1 MGKWD
6 NGSRFKVRSSKFEV
20 FGTSNLEL
28 RTSNL
33 GRRFVDK
40 EAIKR
45 ILVRGPNWLGD
56 AVMCEPALRGLRS
69 LFPDAHITL
78 LVKPAVVE
86 LFAGHPA
93 LTRVLTY
100 DTKGRHAGLSGKWTL
115 AGQLRRQGFDLA
127 VLFQNAFEAAFLTFL
142 AGVPRRYGYAT
153 DGRSLLLSDPVAA
166 PDRRTLVHQVR
177 YYWDLLKPLGLT
189 GDPPAPELVVFPEE
203 EQAMAGRFAQGGLTA
218 TDVVVGINPG
228 STYGEAKRWLPE
240 RFADVTERLCRTI
253 RESPGQH
260 VSVVIFG
267 AKGEERLGQ
276 EIAARLSSRSL
287 VLSGAT
293 TIRELMA
300 AVKRCRVLLTNDT
313 GPMHMAAA
321 FQVPVVAIFG
331 PTDWRTTSPF
341 GSAHAIVR
349 QPVDCAPCLLRECPI
364 DHRCMTRVTVDQ
376 VYEAGL
382 SSLSGLSGRKGPSGL
397 PRPNQTD
404 KTDLPHRID
413 QTDQTNILDGV
424 TVFLDRD
431 GTLNYD
437 SGYLKIAAEL
447 KLLAG
452 VGPSLARLKR
462 AGAKLVVVTNQS
474 GVGRGIVTLKD
485 LEAIHARL
493 QGLLEQED
501 AALDAIYFCPHHP
514 DDGCRCRKPNVGMVE
529 RAVSELQLDFRRFYL
544 IGDHARDI
552 QLAHKVGAKSILL
565 TPAPVDVQSLD
576 RLKVE
581 QAMPDAVAKSM
592 AEAVDWI
599 LNDAAKNT
607 RRAVVTGER

>member
-1 MGKWD
+1 VNK
-6 NGSRFKVRSSKFEV
+6 K
-20 FGTSNLEL
+20 
-28 RTSNL
+28 
-33 GRRFVDK
+33 
-40 EAIKR
+40 AIKR

-56 AVMCEPALRGLRS
+56 AVMCEPALRGLQK
-69 LFPDAHITL
+69 LFPDAQIAL
-78 LVKPAVVE
+78 LVKPAVAD
-86 LFAGHPA
+86 LFVGHPVMA
-93 LTRVLTY
+93 DVLTY
-100 DTKGRHAGLSGKWTL
+100 DTTGRHAGISGKWLL

-153 DGRSLLLSDPVAA
+153 DGRSLLLSDPVAV

-177 YYWDLLKPLGLT
+177 YYWDLLQPLGLT
-189 GDPPAPELVVFPEE
+189 GDPPAPELVVSPEE

-228 STYGEAKRWLPE
+228 STYGGAKRWLPE
-240 RFADVTERLCRTI
+240 RYAEVTERLCRTI
-253 RESPGQH
+253 RESREQQVG
-260 VSVVIFG
+260 VVIFG
-267 AKGEERLGQ
+267 ATGEERLGQ

-300 AVKRCRVLLTNDT
+300 AVKRCAMLLTNDT
-313 GPMHMAAA
+313 GPMHIASA

-364 DHRCMTRVTVDQ
+364 DHRCMTRVSVDQ
-376 VYEAGL
+376 VYEAATEQLTRLGVRGEGL
-382 SSLSGLSGRKGPSGL
+382 GETLSP
-397 PRPNQTD
+397 
-404 KTDLPHRID
+404 PHASRL
-413 QTDQTNILDGV
+413 TPYGALDGV

-437 SGYLKIAAEL
+437 PGYLKVAAEL
-447 KLLAG
+447 KLLPG
-452 VGPSLARLKR
+452 VGPALARLKR
-462 AGAKLVVVTNQS
+462 AGARLVVVTNQS

-493 QGLLEQED
+493 EGLLEKDD

-514 DDGCRCRKPNVGMVE
+514 NDGCRCRKPNVGMVE
-529 RAVSELQLDFRRFYL
+529 RAVSELQLDLRRSYL

-552 QLAHKVGAKSILL
+552 QLAHRVGVKAILL
-565 TPAPVDVQSLD
+565 TPALVDAQSMD
-576 RLKVE
+576 KLKAE
-581 QAMPDAVAKSM
+581 QAMPDTVAKSM
-592 AEAVDWI
+592 SEAVDWI
-599 LNDAAKNT
+599 LADAATSAKG
-607 RRAVVTGER
+607 RDEREKRDGQDS

>member
-1 MGKWD
+1 MD
-6 NGSRFKVRSSKFEV
+6 RETV
-20 FGTSNLEL
+20 
-28 RTSNL
+28 
-33 GRRFVDK
+33 
-40 EAIKR
+40 KR

-56 AVMCEPALRGLRS
+56 AVMCEPALRGLQQ
-69 LFPDAHITL
+69 LFPEAQIAL
-78 LVKPAVVE
+78 LVKPAVAD
-86 LFAGHPA
+86 LFAGHPVV
-93 LTRVLTY
+93 TRVLTY
-100 DTKGRHAGLSGKWTL
+100 DSNGKHAGLSGKWVL
-115 AGQLRRQGFDLA
+115 AGQLRLQGFDLS

-153 DGRSLLLSDPVAA
+153 DGRTLLLSDPVAL
-166 PDRRTLVHQVR
+166 PDRRALLHQVR

-189 GDPPAPELVVFPEE
+189 GDPPAPKLVVFPEE

-218 TDVVVGINPG
+218 SDVVIGVNPG
-228 STYGEAKRWLPE
+228 STYGEAKRWFPE
-240 RFADVTERLCRTI
+240 RFAEVTERLCRTI
-253 RESPGQH
+253 RESREQQ
-260 VSVVIFG
+260 VSVVILG
-267 AKGEERLGQ
+267 AKGEERLGR

-300 AVKRCRVLLTNDT
+300 AIKRCAMLLTNDT
-313 GPMHMAAA
+313 GPMHIASA
-321 FQVPVVAIFG
+321 FNVPVVAIFG

-341 GSAHAIVR
+341 GDAHAIVR

-364 DHRCMTRVTVDQ
+364 DHRCMTRVSVEQ
-376 VYEAGL
+376 VYEAATQQLRGVAGVSC
-382 SSLSGLSGRKGPSGL
+382 SSGSHPTIQINQR
-397 PRPNQTD
+397 NQTK
-404 KTDLPHRID
+404 KTHHAHNLE
-413 QTDQTNILDGV
+413 GV

-437 SGYLKIAAEL
+437 PGYLKVAVDL

-452 VGPSLARLKR
+452 VGPALARLKR

-474 GVGRGIVTLKD
+474 GVGRGIVTPKD

-493 QGLLEQED
+493 QGLLEQEG

-514 DDGCRCRKPNVGMVE
+514 NDGCRCRKPNVGMVE
-529 RAVSELQLDFRRFYL
+529 RAVSELQLDLRRSYL

-552 QLAHKVGAKSILL
+552 QLANRVGAKAILL
-565 TPAPVDVQSLD
+565 APGPVDPQALD

-592 AEAVDWI
+592 AEAADWI
-599 LNDAAKNT
+599 LEDAGKGIQLS
-607 RRAVVTGER
+607 AVGHQA

>member
-1 MGKWD
+1 
-6 NGSRFKVRSSKFEV
+6 
-20 FGTSNLEL
+20 
-28 RTSNL
+28 
-33 GRRFVDK
+33 VDR
-40 EAIKR
+40 ETIKR

-56 AVMCEPALRGLRS
+56 AVMCEPALRGLRR
-69 LFPDAHITL
+69 LFPEAQIAL
-78 LVKPAVVE
+78 LVKPAVAD

-100 DTKGRHAGLSGKWTL
+100 DTRGRHAGLSGKWAL
-115 AGQLRRQGFDLA
+115 SGQLRRQGFDLA

-153 DGRSLLLSDPVAA
+153 DGRSLLLSDPVAV

-177 YYWDLLKPLGLT
+177 YYWDLLRPLGLT
-189 GDPPAPELVVFPEE
+189 GDPPTPELVVFPEE
-203 EQAMAGRFAQGGLTA
+203 EQAMAGRFAQSGLTA

-240 RFADVTERLCRTI
+240 RFAEVTERLCRTI
-253 RESPGQH
+253 CESREQQ

-267 AKGEERLGQ
+267 AKGEERLGHA
-276 EIAARLSSRSL
+276 IAARLPSRSL

-300 AVKRCRVLLTNDT
+300 AVKRCAVLLTNDT
-313 GPMHMAAA
+313 GPMHIASA

-364 DHRCMTRVTVDQ
+364 DHRCMTRVSVDQ
-376 VYEAGL
+376 VYEAATKQVA
-382 SSLSGLSGRKGPSGL
+382 GLSGSSRLSGSSGL
-397 PRPNQTD
+397 NQTN
-404 KTDLPHRID
+404 
-413 QTDQTNILDGV
+413 QTNQINQADQRNVLDGV

-437 SGYLKIAAEL
+437 PGYLKVAAEL

-452 VGPSLARLKR
+452 VGAALARLKG

-529 RAVSELQLDFRRFYL
+529 RAVSELQLDLRRSYL

-552 QLAHKVGAKSILL
+552 QLAHRVGAKAILL
-565 TPAPVDVQSLD
+565 TPTLVDAQSLD

-599 LNDAAKNT
+599 LKDVKMRPPLTVN
-607 RRAVVTGER
+607 RSQ

>member
-1 MGKWD
+1 VNKD
-6 NGSRFKVRSSKFEV
+6 AV
-20 FGTSNLEL
+20 
-28 RTSNL
+28 
-33 GRRFVDK
+33 
-40 EAIKR
+40 KR

-56 AVMCEPALRGLRS
+56 AVMCEPALRGLRR
-69 LFPDAHITL
+69 LFPDAQITL
-78 LVKPAVVE
+78 LVNPAVAD
-86 LFAGHPA
+86 LFADHPA
-93 LTRVLTY
+93 LMRVLTY
-100 DTKGRHAGLSGKWTL
+100 DTKGRHAGLLGKWAL
-115 AGQLRRQGFDLA
+115 ARQLRRQGFDLA

-153 DGRSLLLSDPVAA
+153 DGRSLLLSDPVVV
-166 PDRRTLVHQVR
+166 PDQRTLVHQVR

-189 GDPPAPELVVFPEE
+189 GDPPAPELIVLPED
-203 EQAMAGRFAQGGLTA
+203 EQAMVGRFAQGGLTA
-218 TDVVVGINPG
+218 TDIVVGINPG
-228 STYGEAKRWLPE
+228 STYGSAKRWLPE
-240 RFADVTERLCRTI
+240 RFVEVTERLCRAI
-253 RESPGQH
+253 CESPGQQ

-300 AVKRCRVLLTNDT
+300 GVKRCSLFLTNDT
-313 GPMHMAAA
+313 GPMHIASA
-321 FQVPVVAIFG
+321 FQVPIVAIFG

-341 GSAHAIVR
+341 GGAPAIVR

-382 SSLSGLSGRKGPSGL
+382 SGLSGRRGLSSLSSPKGLSPA
-397 PRPNQTD
+397 NQTD
-404 KTDLPHRID
+404 IPQ
-413 QTDQTNILDGV
+413 QTDHRNILDGV

-437 SGYLKIAAEL
+437 PGYLKVAADL

-452 VGPSLARLKR
+452 VGPALARLKG

-474 GVGRGIVTLKD
+474 GVGRGILTLKD

-529 RAVSELQLDFRRFYL
+529 RAVSELQLDFRRTYL

-552 QLAHKVGAKSILL
+552 QLAHRVGAKPILL
-565 TPAPVDVQSLD
+565 TPAPVDAQSLD

-581 QAMPDAVAKSM
+581 QALPDAVAKSM

-599 LNDAAKNT
+599 LEDAAK
-607 RRAVVTGER
+607 RAKGRDEREKRDGQDL

>member
-1 MGKWD
+1 
-6 NGSRFKVRSSKFEV
+6 
-20 FGTSNLEL
+20 
-28 RTSNL
+28 
-33 GRRFVDK
+33 VDR
-40 EAIKR
+40 ETIKR

-56 AVMCEPALRGLRS
+56 AVMCEPALSGLRR
-69 LFPDAHITL
+69 LFPDAQIAL
-78 LVKPAVVE
+78 LVKPAVAD

-100 DTKGRHAGLSGKWTL
+100 DTKGRHAGFSGKLAL

-166 PDRRTLVHQVR
+166 PDPRTLVHQVR

-189 GDPPAPELVVFPEE
+189 GDPPVPELVIFPEE
-203 EQAMAGRFAQGGLTA
+203 ERAMAGRFAQGGLTA
-218 TDVVVGINPG
+218 SDVVVGINPG
-228 STYGEAKRWLPE
+228 STYGGAKRWLPE
-240 RFADVTERLCRTI
+240 RFAEATERLCRTI
-253 RESPGQH
+253 RESREQQ

-300 AVKRCRVLLTNDT
+300 AVKRCAMLLTNDT
-313 GPMHMAAA
+313 GPMHIASA

-341 GSAHAIVR
+341 GNAHAIVR

-376 VYEAGL
+376 VHEAATKQIT
-382 SSLSGLSGRKGPSGL
+382 GLSGSSRLSGSSGSNQI
-397 PRPNQTD
+397 NQTN
-404 KTDLPHRID
+404 KIN
-413 QTDQTNILDGV
+413 QTNQMNVLDGV

-437 SGYLKIAAEL
+437 PGYLKVAAEL
-447 KLLAG
+447 MLLAG
-452 VGPSLARLKR
+452 VGPALARLKR
-462 AGAKLVVVTNQS
+462 AGARLVVVTNQS

-493 QGLLEQED
+493 
-501 AALDAIYFCPHHP
+501 
-514 DDGCRCRKPNVGMVE
+514 
-529 RAVSELQLDFRRFYL
+529 
-544 IGDHARDI
+544 
-552 QLAHKVGAKSILL
+552 
-565 TPAPVDVQSLD
+565 
-576 RLKVE
+576 
-581 QAMPDAVAKSM
+581 
-592 AEAVDWI
+592 
-599 LNDAAKNT
+599 
-607 RRAVVTGER
+607 

>member
-1 MGKWD
+1 MEK
-6 NGSRFKVRSSKFEV
+6 
-20 FGTSNLEL
+20 EL
-28 RTSNL
+28 
-33 GRRFVDK
+33 
-40 EAIKR
+40 IKR

-69 LFPDAHITL
+69 LFPDAQIAL
-78 LVKPAVVE
+78 LVKPGVAD

-100 DTKGRHAGLSGKWTL
+100 DTNGRHAGLSGKWAL
-115 AGQLRRQGFDLA
+115 AGQLRRQDFDMA
-127 VLFQNAFEAAFLTFL
+127 VLFQNAFEAAFLSFL

-153 DGRSLLLSDPVAA
+153 DARSLLLTDPVAA

-189 GDPPAPELVVFPEE
+189 GDPPAPELVVFAEE
-203 EQAMAGRFAQGGLTA
+203 EQAMAGRFAQGGVA
-218 TDVVVGINPG
+218 PTDAVVGINPG
-228 STYGEAKRWLPE
+228 STYGGAKRWLPE
-240 RFADVTERLCRTI
+240 RFAEVTDRLCHTI
-253 RESPGQH
+253 RLSRGQE

-276 EIAARLSSRSL
+276 EIAENLSSKAL

-300 AVKRCRVLLTNDT
+300 AVKRCEVLVTNDT
-313 GPMHMAAA
+313 GPMHIASAL
-321 FQVPVVAIFG
+321 QVPVVAIFG

-376 VYEAGL
+376 VYDETMQLMEPGRVARGERQEAVAPPL
-382 SSLSGLSGRKGPSGL
+382 AHSPL
-397 PRPNQTD
+397 PLAP
-404 KTDLPHRID
+404 LE
-413 QTDQTNILDGV
+413 GV

-437 SGYLKIAAEL
+437 PGYLSVAAEL

-452 VGPSLARLKR
+452 VGPALARLKR

-474 GVGRGIVTLKD
+474 GVGRGIFSLKD

-493 QGLLEQED
+493 EGLLEQEEV
-501 AALDAIYFCPHHP
+501 ALDAIYFCPHHP
-514 DDGCRCRKPNVGMVE
+514 DDGCRCRKPNIGMVE
-529 RAVSELQLDFRRFYL
+529 RAQTELQLDLRRSYL

-552 QLAHKVGAKSILL
+552 QLAKRVGAKGILL
-565 TPAPVDVQSLD
+565 TTDLVDAQALD
-576 RLKVE
+576 ALQAAE
-581 QAMPDAVAKSM
+581 AMPDAVATSM
-592 AEAVDWI
+592 AEAVGWI
-599 LNDAAKNT
+599 LEDAKT
-607 RRAVVTGER
+607 VLR

>member
-1 MGKWD
+1 
-6 NGSRFKVRSSKFEV
+6 
-20 FGTSNLEL
+20 
-28 RTSNL
+28 
-33 GRRFVDK
+33 VDRK
-40 EAIKR
+40 TIKR

-56 AVMCEPALRGLRS
+56 AVMCEPALRGLRR
-69 LFPDAHITL
+69 LFPDAQIEL
-78 LVKPAVVE
+78 LVKPAVAD
-86 LFAGHPA
+86 LFVGHPA

-100 DTKGRHAGLSGKWTL
+100 DTKGRHAGLSGKWAL

-166 PDRRTLVHQVR
+166 PDRRTLIHQVR
-177 YYWDLLKPLGLT
+177 YYWELLKPLGLT
-189 GDPPAPELVVFPEE
+189 GDPSAPELVVFPEE

-228 STYGEAKRWLPE
+228 STYGGAKRWLPE
-240 RFADVTERLCRTI
+240 RYAEVTERLCRTI
-253 RESPGQH
+253 RESREQQ
-260 VSVVIFG
+260 VSVVIVG
-267 AKGEERLGQ
+267 AKGEEHLGQ

-300 AVKRCRVLLTNDT
+300 AVKRCAMLLTNDT
-313 GPMHMAAA
+313 GPMHIASA

-376 VYEAGL
+376 VYEAATKQVAG
-382 SSLSGLSGRKGPSGL
+382 LSGLSRLSGSSGSNQI
-397 PRPNQTD
+397 NQTN
-404 KTDLPHRID
+404 KIN
-413 QTDQTNILDGV
+413 QKNQMNILDGV

-437 SGYLKIAAEL
+437 PGYLKVAAEL

-452 VGPSLARLKR
+452 VGPALARLKV

-474 GVGRGIVTLKD
+474 GVGRGIITLKD

-493 QGLLEQED
+493 EGLLEQEG

-514 DDGCRCRKPNVGMVE
+514 DDGCHCRKPNVGMVE
-529 RAVSELQLDFRRFYL
+529 RAVSELQLDLRRSYL

-552 QLAHKVGAKSILL
+552 QLAQRVGAKAILL
-565 TPAPVDVQSLD
+565 TPSLVDTQALD
-576 RLKVE
+576 MLKVE

-592 AEAVDWI
+592 AEAVGWI
-599 LNDAAKNT
+599 LEDAVKPPPLTVN
-607 RRAVVTGER
+607 R

>member
-1 MGKWD
+1 
-6 NGSRFKVRSSKFEV
+6 
-20 FGTSNLEL
+20 
-28 RTSNL
+28 
-33 GRRFVDK
+33 VDK
-40 EAIKR
+40 AVIKR

-56 AVMCEPALRGLRS
+56 AVMCEPALRGLRK
-69 LFPDAHITL
+69 LFPDAQITL
-78 LVKPAVVE
+78 LVKPAVAD
-86 LFAGHPA
+86 LFVGHPA

-100 DTKGRHAGLSGKWTL
+100 DSKGRHAGLPGKWAL

-153 DGRSLLLSDPVAA
+153 DGRSLLLSDSVAA

-189 GDPPAPELVVFPEE
+189 GDPPAPELIVFPEE
-203 EQAMAGRFAQGGLTA
+203 EEAMAGRFAKGGLTA
-218 TDVVVGINPG
+218 TDIVVGINPG
-228 STYGEAKRWLPE
+228 STYGGAKRWLPE
-240 RFADVTERLCRTI
+240 RFAEVTDRLSRTI
-253 RESPGQH
+253 HESPGKQ

-267 AKGEERLGQ
+267 AAGEEPLGQ
-276 EIAARLSSRSL
+276 EIAARLQLPSL

-300 AVKRCRVLLTNDT
+300 ALKRCAMLLTNDT
-313 GPMHMAAA
+313 GPMHIASA

-341 GSAHAIVR
+341 GNAHAIVR

-376 VYEAGL
+376 VHEAATKQIAGL
-382 SSLSGLSGRKGPSGL
+382 YGLSRLSGSSGSDEI
-397 PRPNQTD
+397 NQTN
-404 KTDLPHRID
+404 KIN
-413 QTDQTNILDGV
+413 QTNQRNVLEGV

-437 SGYLKIAAEL
+437 PGYLKVAAEL

-452 VGPSLARLKR
+452 VGPALARLKGS
-462 AGAKLVVVTNQS
+462 GAKLIVVTNQS
-474 GVGRGIVTLKD
+474 GVGRGMLTPKD

-493 QGLLEQED
+493 QGLLELEG

-529 RAVSELQLDFRRFYL
+529 RAVSELQLDLRRSYM

-552 QLAHKVGAKSILL
+552 QLAHRVGAKAILL
-565 TPAPVDVQSLD
+565 TPEPVDAQMLE
-576 RLKVE
+576 RFKVE
-581 QAMPDAVAKSM
+581 QAMPDAMAKSM

-599 LNDAAKNT
+599 FTDAVKSAKGRDERE
-607 RRAVVTGER
+607 RRERQVSSS

>member
-1 MGKWD
+1 
-6 NGSRFKVRSSKFEV
+6 
-20 FGTSNLEL
+20 
-28 RTSNL
+28 
-33 GRRFVDK
+33 
-40 EAIKR
+40 
-45 ILVRGPNWLGD
+45 
-56 AVMCEPALRGLRS
+56 MCEPALRGLRK
-69 LFPDAHITL
+69 LFPDVQIAL
-78 LVKPAVVE
+78 LVKPAVAD
-86 LFAGHPA
+86 LFVGHPA

-100 DTKGRHAGLSGKWTL
+100 DTKGRHAGLSGKWAL

-177 YYWDLLKPLGLT
+177 YYWELLKPLGLT
-189 GDPPAPELVVFPEE
+189 GDPSAPELVVFPEE

-228 STYGEAKRWLPE
+228 STYGGAKRWLPE
-240 RFADVTERLCRTI
+240 RFAEVTERLCRTI
-253 RESPGQH
+253 RKSREQQ

-267 AKGEERLGQ
+267 AKGEEHLGQ

-300 AVKRCRVLLTNDT
+300 AVKRCAMLLTNDT
-313 GPMHMAAA
+313 GPMHIASA
-321 FQVPVVAIFG
+321 FQVPIVAIFG

-376 VYEAGL
+376 VYEAAVGQLGRRGARGEGREDIQGDLSPGASRLVPSAGL
-382 SSLSGLSGRKGPSGL
+382 AP
-397 PRPNQTD
+397 
-404 KTDLPHRID
+404 
-413 QTDQTNILDGV
+413 LDGV

-437 SGYLKIAAEL
+437 PGYLKVAAEL

-452 VGPSLARLKR
+452 VGPALARLKV

-474 GVGRGIVTLKD
+474 GVGRGIITLKD

-493 QGLLEQED
+493 EGLLEQEG

-514 DDGCRCRKPNVGMVE
+514 DDGCHCRKPNVGMVE
-529 RAVSELQLDFRRFYL
+529 RAVSELQLDLRRSYL

-552 QLAHKVGAKSILL
+552 QLAHRVGAKAILL
-565 TPAPVDVQSLD
+565 TPALVDTQVLD
-576 RLKVE
+576 MLKAE

-592 AEAVDWI
+592 AEAVGWI
-599 LNDAAKNT
+599 LENVKTHPPLIVN
-607 RRAVVTGER
+607 R

>member
-1 MGKWD
+1 
-6 NGSRFKVRSSKFEV
+6 
-20 FGTSNLEL
+20 
-28 RTSNL
+28 
-33 GRRFVDK
+33 VDK
-40 EAIKR
+40 AVIKR

-56 AVMCEPALRGLRS
+56 AVMCEPALRGLRK
-69 LFPDAHITL
+69 LFPDAQITL
-78 LVKPAVVE
+78 LVKPAVAD
-86 LFAGHPA
+86 LFVGHPA

-100 DTKGRHAGLSGKWTL
+100 DSKGRHAGLPGKWAL

-153 DGRSLLLSDPVAA
+153 DGRSLLLSDSVAA

-189 GDPPAPELVVFPEE
+189 GDPPAPELIVFPEE
-203 EQAMAGRFAQGGLTA
+203 EEAMAGRFAKGGLTA
-218 TDVVVGINPG
+218 TDIVVGINPG
-228 STYGEAKRWLPE
+228 STYGGAKRWLPE
-240 RFADVTERLCRTI
+240 RFAEVTDRLSRTI
-253 RESPGQH
+253 HESPGKQ

-267 AKGEERLGQ
+267 AAGEEPLGQ
-276 EIAARLSSRSL
+276 EIAARLQLPSL

-300 AVKRCRVLLTNDT
+300 ALKRCAMLLTNDT
-313 GPMHMAAA
+313 GPMHIASA

-341 GSAHAIVR
+341 GNAHAIVR

-376 VYEAGL
+376 VHEAATKQIAGL
-382 SSLSGLSGRKGPSGL
+382 YGLSRLSGSSGSDEI
-397 PRPNQTD
+397 NQTN
-404 KTDLPHRID
+404 KIN
-413 QTDQTNILDGV
+413 QTNQRNVLEGV

-437 SGYLKIAAEL
+437 PGYLKVAAEL

-452 VGPSLARLKR
+452 VGPALARLKGS
-462 AGAKLVVVTNQS
+462 GAKLIVVTNQS
-474 GVGRGIVTLKD
+474 GVGRGMLTPKD

-493 QGLLEQED
+493 QGLLELEG

-529 RAVSELQLDFRRFYL
+529 RAVSELQLDLQRSYM

-552 QLAHKVGAKSILL
+552 QLAHRVGAKAILL
-565 TPAPVDVQSLD
+565 TPEPVDAQMLE
-576 RLKVE
+576 RFKVE
-581 QAMPDAVAKSM
+581 QAMPDAMAKSM

-599 LNDAAKNT
+599 FTDAVKSAKGRDERE
-607 RRAVVTGER
+607 RRERQVSSS

>member
-1 MGKWD
+1 
-6 NGSRFKVRSSKFEV
+6 V
-20 FGTSNLEL
+20 
-28 RTSNL
+28 
-33 GRRFVDK
+33 GR
-40 EAIKR
+40 ETIKR

-56 AVMCEPALRGLRS
+56 AVMCEPALRGLRR
-69 LFPDAHITL
+69 LFPDAQITL
-78 LVKPAVVE
+78 LVKPAVAD

-100 DTKGRHAGLSGKWTL
+100 DTKGRHAGLSGKWAL
-115 AGQLRRQGFDLA
+115 ARQLRRQGFDLA
-127 VLFQNAFEAAFLTFL
+127 VLFQNAFEAAFLAFL

-153 DGRSLLLSDPVAA
+153 DGRSLLLSDPVVV
-166 PDRRTLVHQVR
+166 PDQRTLVHQVR

-189 GDPPAPELVVFPEE
+189 GDPPAPELIVFPEE
-203 EQAMAGRFAQGGLTA
+203 EQAMVRRFAQGGLTA
-218 TDVVVGINPG
+218 TDIVVGMNPG
-228 STYGEAKRWLPE
+228 STYGGAKRWLPE
-240 RFADVTERLCRTI
+240 RFAEVTERLCRTI
-253 RESPGQH
+253 RESPGRQ

-276 EIAARLSSRSL
+276 EIAARMSSRSL

-300 AVKRCRVLLTNDT
+300 AVKRCSVLLTNDT
-313 GPMHMAAA
+313 GPMHIAAA

-376 VYEAGL
+376 VHEAATKQVAG
-382 SSLSGLSGRKGPSGL
+382 LSGLSRVSGPSDS
-397 PRPNQTD
+397 NQTNHTHEIS
-404 KTDLPHRID
+404 KAEQR
-413 QTDQTNILDGV
+413 NMLDGV

-437 SGYLKIAAEL
+437 PGYLKVAADL

-452 VGPSLARLKR
+452 VGSALARLKG

-474 GVGRGIVTLKD
+474 GVGRGIITLKD

-529 RAVSELQLDFRRFYL
+529 RAVSELQLDLRHSYL
-544 IGDHARDI
+544 VGDHARDI
-552 QLAHKVGAKSILL
+552 QLAHRVGAKAILITTEL
-565 TPAPVDVQSLD
+565 VDAQALD
-576 RLKVE
+576 RLKTE
-581 QAMPDAVAKSM
+581 QALPDAVTKSM
-592 AEAVDWI
+592 TEAVDWI
-599 LNDAAKNT
+599 LEDAKT
-607 RRAVVTGER
+607 LLR

>member
-1 MGKWD
+1 
-6 NGSRFKVRSSKFEV
+6 
-20 FGTSNLEL
+20 
-28 RTSNL
+28 
-33 GRRFVDK
+33 VDR
-40 EAIKR
+40 ETIKR

-69 LFPDAHITL
+69 LFPDAQIAL
-78 LVKPAVVE
+78 LVKPAVAD
-86 LFAGHPA
+86 LFAGHPS

-100 DTKGRHAGLSGKWTL
+100 DTKGHHAGLSGKWGL

-153 DGRSLLLSDPVAA
+153 DGRSLLLSDPVAT

-177 YYWDLLKPLGLT
+177 YYWDLLEPLGLK
-189 GDPPAPELVVFPEE
+189 GDPLAPELVVFPEE

-218 TDVVVGINPG
+218 TDVVVGVNPG
-228 STYGEAKRWLPE
+228 STYGGAKRWLPE
-240 RFADVTERLCRTI
+240 RFAEVTERLCSTI
-253 RESPGQH
+253 RESRGQQ

-276 EIAARLSSRSL
+276 EIAARLSSPSL

-300 AVKRCRVLLTNDT
+300 AVKRCAMLLTNDT
-313 GPMHMAAA
+313 GPMHIASA

-376 VYEAGL
+376 VYEAATKQVAGL
-382 SSLSGLSGRKGPSGL
+382 FGSSRLSGSSGLSRS
-397 PRPNQTD
+397 NQTN
-404 KTDLPHRID
+404 
-413 QTDQTNILDGV
+413 QTNQKNQMNLLDGV

-437 SGYLKIAAEL
+437 PGYLKIAADL

-452 VGPSLARLKR
+452 VGPALARLKG

-474 GVGRGIVTLKD
+474 GVGRGMVTLKD

-529 RAVSELQLDFRRFYL
+529 RAVSELQLDLRRSYL
-544 IGDHARDI
+544 IGDHARDM
-552 QLAHKVGAKSILL
+552 QLANRVGAKAILL
-565 TPAPVDVQSLD
+565 TPAPVDAQALD

-581 QAMPDAVAKSM
+581 QAMPDAMAKSM
-592 AEAVDWI
+592 TEAVDWI
-599 LNDAAKNT
+599 LNDVKT
-607 RRAVVTGER
+607 RPPLTVNR

>member
-1 MGKWD
+1 M
-6 NGSRFKVRSSKFEV
+6 NPLGS
-20 FGTSNLEL
+20 GMP
-28 RTSNL
+28 
-33 GRRFVDK
+33 VDRV
-40 EAIKR
+40 AIKR

-56 AVMCEPALRGLRS
+56 AVMCEPALRGLRR
-69 LFPDAHITL
+69 LFPDAQIAL
-78 LVKPAVVE
+78 LVKPAVAD

-100 DTKGRHAGLSGKWTL
+100 DTKGRHAGLSGKWAL

-127 VLFQNAFEAAFLTFL
+127 VLFQNAFEAAFLSFL

-166 PDRRTLVHQVR
+166 PDPRTLVHQVR

-203 EQAMAGRFAQGGLTA
+203 EQAMARRFAQGGLTA
-218 TDVVVGINPG
+218 SDIVVGINPG
-228 STYGEAKRWLPE
+228 STYGGAKRWLPE
-240 RFADVTERLCRTI
+240 RFAEVTERLCCTI
-253 RESPGQH
+253 RESREQQ

-276 EIAARLSSRSL
+276 EIAASLSSRSL

-300 AVKRCRVLLTNDT
+300 AVKRCAVLLTNDT
-313 GPMHMAAA
+313 GPMHIASA

-364 DHRCMTRVTVDQ
+364 DHRCMTRVSVDQ
-376 VYEAGL
+376 VYEAAVKQL
-382 SSLSGLSGRKGPSGL
+382 QVIKSESLKSEDPGRSTV
-397 PRPNQTD
+397 RPTD
-404 KTDLPHRID
+404 FSTA
-413 QTDQTNILDGV
+413 LDGV

-437 SGYLKIAAEL
+437 PGYLKIAADL

-452 VGPSLARLKR
+452 VGPALARLKR

-474 GVGRGIVTLKD
+474 GVGRGIFTLKD

-493 QGLLEQED
+493 EGLLEQEEV
-501 AALDAIYFCPHHP
+501 ALDAIYFCPHHP

-529 RAVSELQLDFRRFYL
+529 RAVSELQLDLRRSYL

-552 QLAHKVGAKSILL
+552 QLAHRVGAKAILL
-565 TPAPVDVQSLD
+565 TPAPVDAQALD
-576 RLKVE
+576 MLKAE

-599 LNDAAKNT
+599 LADAAKT
-607 RRAVVTGER
+607 LLR

>member
-1 MGKWD
+1 MEK
-6 NGSRFKVRSSKFEV
+6 
-20 FGTSNLEL
+20 EL
-28 RTSNL
+28 
-33 GRRFVDK
+33 
-40 EAIKR
+40 IKR
-45 ILVRGPNWLGD
+45 IVVRGPNWLGD

-69 LFPDAHITL
+69 LFPDAQIAL
-78 LVKPAVVE
+78 LVKPGVAD

-100 DTKGRHAGLSGKWTL
+100 DTNGRHAGLSGKWAL
-115 AGQLRRQGFDLA
+115 AGQLRRQDFDLA
-127 VLFQNAFEAAFLTFL
+127 VLFQNAFEAALLAFL

-153 DGRSLLLSDPVAA
+153 DARSLLLTDPVAA
-166 PDRRTLVHQVR
+166 LDPRTLVHQVR

-189 GDPPAPELVVFPEE
+189 GDPSAPELVVFPEE
-203 EQAMAGRFAQGGLTA
+203 EQAMAGRFAQGGVA
-218 TDVVVGINPG
+218 PTDAVVGINPG
-228 STYGEAKRWLPE
+228 STYGGAKRWLPE
-240 RFADVTERLCRTI
+240 RFAEVTDRLCHTI
-253 RESPGQH
+253 RMSRGQE

-276 EIAARLSSRSL
+276 EIAANLSSKSL

-300 AVKRCRVLLTNDT
+300 AVKRCEVLVTNDT
-313 GPMHMAAA
+313 GPMHIASAL
-321 FQVPVVAIFG
+321 QVPVVAIFG

-376 VYEAGL
+376 VYDEAVKQVGGQGARGEGRENLQDDFLPRAAGL
-382 SSLSGLSGRKGPSGL
+382 L
-397 PRPNQTD
+397 PPAGHAP
-404 KTDLPHRID
+404 LE
-413 QTDQTNILDGV
+413 GV

-437 SGYLKIAAEL
+437 PGYLSVAAEL

-452 VGPSLARLKR
+452 VGPALARLKR

-474 GVGRGIVTLKD
+474 GVGRGIFTLKD

-493 QGLLEQED
+493 EGLLEQEEV
-501 AALDAIYFCPHHP
+501 ALDAIYFCPHHP
-514 DDGCRCRKPNVGMVE
+514 DDDCRCRKPNIGMVE
-529 RAVSELQLDFRRFYL
+529 RARSELQLDLRRSYL

-552 QLAHKVGAKSILL
+552 QLAKRVGAKGILL
-565 TPAPVDVQSLD
+565 TTDLVDAQALD
-576 RLKVE
+576 ALQAAE
-581 QAMPDAVAKSM
+581 AMPDAVATSM

-599 LNDAAKNT
+599 LEDAKA
-607 RRAVVTGER
+607 RLR

>member
-1 MGKWD
+1 
-6 NGSRFKVRSSKFEV
+6 
-20 FGTSNLEL
+20 
-28 RTSNL
+28 
-33 GRRFVDK
+33 VDRK
-40 EAIKR
+40 TIKR

-56 AVMCEPALRGLRS
+56 AVMCEPALRGLRK
-69 LFPDAHITL
+69 LFPDAQISL
-78 LVKPAVVE
+78 LVKPAVADLYV
-86 LFAGHPA
+86 GHPA

-100 DTKGRHAGLSGKWTL
+100 DTKGRHAGLSGKWAL

-166 PDRRTLVHQVR
+166 PDRRTLIHQVR

-189 GDPPAPELVVFPEE
+189 GDPTAPELVVFPEE

-228 STYGEAKRWLPE
+228 STYGGAKRWLPE
-240 RFADVTERLCRTI
+240 RFAEVTERLCRTI
-253 RESPGQH
+253 RESREQQ
-260 VSVVIFG
+260 VSVVILG

-276 EIAARLSSRSL
+276 EIAAGLSSRSL
-287 VLSGAT
+287 ILSGAT

-300 AVKRCRVLLTNDT
+300 AVKRCAMLLTNDT
-313 GPMHMAAA
+313 GPMHIASA

-341 GSAHAIVR
+341 GSAHTIVR

-376 VYEAGL
+376 VYDAGL
-382 SSLSGLSGRKGPSGL
+382 SSLSGLSGRRGLSGTD
-397 PRPNQTD
+397 RTDQTNQKD
-404 KTDLPHRID
+404 RID
-413 QTDQTNILDGV
+413 QTNQMNVLDGV

-437 SGYLKIAAEL
+437 PGYLKVSAEL

-452 VGPSLARLKR
+452 VGPALARLKG

-474 GVGRGIVTLKD
+474 GVGRGIITLKD

-493 QGLLEQED
+493 EGLLEQEG

-529 RAVSELQLDFRRFYL
+529 RAVSELQLDLRRSYL

-552 QLAHKVGAKSILL
+552 QLAHRVGAKAILL
-565 TPAPVDVQSLD
+565 TPALVDAQALD
-576 RLKVE
+576 MLKVE
-581 QAMPDAVAKSM
+581 QPMPDAVAKSM

-599 LNDAAKNT
+599 LEDAVKSAKG
-607 RRAVVTGER
+607 RDKREKRDGQDS

>member
-1 MGKWD
+1 MNRETVK
-6 NGSRFKVRSSKFEV
+6 S
-20 FGTSNLEL
+20 
-28 RTSNL
+28 
-33 GRRFVDK
+33 
-40 EAIKR
+40 

-56 AVMCEPALRGLRS
+56 AVMCEPALRGLQR
-69 LFPDAHITL
+69 LFPHAQISL
-78 LVKPAVVE
+78 LVKSAVAD

-100 DTKGRHAGLSGKWTL
+100 DVNGHHAGLSGKWVL
-115 AGQLRRQGFDLA
+115 AGELRQQGFDMA

-153 DGRSLLLSDPVAA
+153 DGRSLLLSNPVAV
-166 PDRRTLVHQVR
+166 PDRHRLVHQVR

-189 GDPPAPELVVFPEE
+189 GDPSAPELVVFPEE
-203 EQAMAGRFAQGGLTA
+203 EQAMAGRFAKGGLTE
-218 TDVVVGINPG
+218 TDVVVGVNPG
-228 STYGEAKRWLPE
+228 STYGGAKRWLPE
-240 RFADVTERLCRTI
+240 RFAEVTERLCGTI
-253 RESPGQH
+253 RESREQE

-276 EIAARLSSRSL
+276 EIASHLSFRSL

-300 AVKRCRVLLTNDT
+300 AVKRCAVLLTNDT
-313 GPMHMAAA
+313 GPMHIAAA

-331 PTDWRTTSPF
+331 STDWRTTSPF

-376 VYEAGL
+376 VHEAATKQIAGL
-382 SSLSGLSGRKGPSGL
+382 SGSSGSNQINEINQ
-397 PRPNQTD
+397 PNQ
-404 KTDLPHRID
+404 KNL
-413 QTDQTNILDGV
+413 LDGV

-437 SGYLKIAAEL
+437 PGFLKVAAEL
-447 KLLAG
+447 KLLSG
-452 VGPSLARLKR
+452 VGPALARLKN

-474 GVGRGIVTLKD
+474 GVGRGILTLKD

-493 QGLLEQED
+493 EGLLEQEG

-514 DDGCRCRKPNVGMVE
+514 DNGCRCRKPNVGMVE
-529 RAVSELQLDFRRFYL
+529 RAVSELQLDLRRSYL
-544 IGDHARDI
+544 IGDRERDI
-552 QLAHKVGAKSILL
+552 QLAHRVGAKGILI
-565 TPAPVDVQSLD
+565 TAKVMDQQVLD

-581 QAMPDAVAKSM
+581 QAMPEAVAESM
-592 AEAVDWI
+592 VEAVDWI
-599 LNDAAKNT
+599 LNDVKT
-607 RRAVVTGER
+607 RLR

>member
-1 MGKWD
+1 MD
-6 NGSRFKVRSSKFEV
+6 
-20 FGTSNLEL
+20 SN
-28 RTSNL
+28 
-33 GRRFVDK
+33 
-40 EAIKR
+40 AIKR

-56 AVMCEPALRGLRS
+56 AVMCEPALRGLRG
-69 LFPDAHITL
+69 LFHDAQIAL
-78 LVKPAVVE
+78 LVKPAVAD

-100 DTKGRHAGLSGKWTL
+100 DTEGRHEGLSGKWAL

-166 PDRRTLVHQVR
+166 PDPRTLVHQVR

-189 GDPPAPELVVFPEE
+189 GDPSAPELVVFPEE

-218 TDVVVGINPG
+218 SDVVVGINPG
-228 STYGEAKRWLPE
+228 STYGGAKRWLPE
-240 RFADVTERLCRTI
+240 RFAEVTERLCRTI
-253 RESPGQH
+253 RESREQQ

-276 EIAARLSSRSL
+276 EIAARLSFRSL
-287 VLSGAT
+287 VLSGTT

-300 AVKRCRVLLTNDT
+300 AVKRCAILLTNDT
-313 GPMHMAAA
+313 GPMHIASA

-341 GSAHAIVR
+341 GNAHAIVR

-364 DHRCMTRVTVDQ
+364 DHRCMTRVSVEQ

-382 SSLSGLSGRKGPSGL
+382 TSLSGLFGLSGLSGRRGL
-397 PRPNQTD
+397 SRADQKDRT
-404 KTDLPHRID
+404 D
-413 QTDQTNILDGV
+413 QTDQTDRSNMLDGV

-437 SGYLKIAAEL
+437 PGYLKVAAEL
-447 KLLAG
+447 KLLPG
-452 VGPSLARLKR
+452 VGPALARLKG
-462 AGAKLVVVTNQS
+462 AGARLVVVTNQS

-493 QGLLEQED
+493 EGFLEQED

-529 RAVSELQLDFRRFYL
+529 RAVSELQLDLRRSYL

-552 QLAHKVGAKSILL
+552 QLANRVGAKAILMTTAL
-565 TPAPVDVQSLD
+565 VDAQALD
-576 RLKVE
+576 MLKAE

-592 AEAVDWI
+592 AEAVNWI
-599 LNDAAKNT
+599 LDDAAKSVKG
-607 RRAVVTGER
+607 RDEREKRDGQNS

>member
-1 MGKWD
+1 
-6 NGSRFKVRSSKFEV
+6 
-20 FGTSNLEL
+20 
-28 RTSNL
+28 
-33 GRRFVDK
+33 
-40 EAIKR
+40 
-45 ILVRGPNWLGD
+45 
-56 AVMCEPALRGLRS
+56 MCEPALRGLRS
-69 LFPDAHITL
+69 LFPDAQIAL
-78 LVKPAVVE
+78 LVKPAVAD
-86 LFAGHPA
+86 LFVGHPS

-100 DTKGRHAGLSGKWTL
+100 DTKGRHAGLSGKWAL

-153 DGRSLLLSDPVAA
+153 DGRSLLLSDPVAV
-166 PDRRTLVHQVR
+166 PDHRALVHQVR

-189 GDPPAPELVVFPEE
+189 GDPTAPELVVFPEE
-203 EQAMAGRFAQGGLTA
+203 AQAMTGRFAQGGLTA
-218 TDVVVGINPG
+218 TDIVVGINPG
-228 STYGEAKRWLPE
+228 STYGGAKRWLPE
-240 RFADVTERLCRTI
+240 RFAEATERLCRTI
-253 RESPGQH
+253 RKSSGQQ

-267 AKGEERLGQ
+267 AKGEEPVGQ

-300 AVKRCRVLLTNDT
+300 AVKRCALLLTNDT
-313 GPMHMAAA
+313 GPMHIASA

-376 VYEAGL
+376 VYQEAVRQLEGQGAQGEGREDSQADRSPRTVGLAPPAGL
-382 SSLSGLSGRKGPSGL
+382 AP
-397 PRPNQTD
+397 
-404 KTDLPHRID
+404 
-413 QTDQTNILDGV
+413 LDGV

-437 SGYLKIAAEL
+437 PGYLKVAAEL
-447 KLLAG
+447 KLFAG
-452 VGPSLARLKR
+452 VGSALARLKK

-474 GVGRGIVTLKD
+474 GIGRGIVTLKD

-529 RAVSELQLDFRRFYL
+529 RAVSELQLDLGRSYL

-552 QLAHKVGAKSILL
+552 QLAHRVGAKAILL
-565 TPAPVDVQSLD
+565 TPAPVDAQSWE

-599 LNDAAKNT
+599 LHDVKIHPPLHVN
-607 RRAVVTGER
+607 R